1 MNSINVIAHRGA
13 SAYAP
18 ENTFPAFELAYKM
31 ESDAIETDVRCTRD
45 NILVLIHDET
55 VDRTTN
61 GTGKVSEL
69 TIEEINNLDAGS
81 WFSSEFAGI
90 RIPTLGEFLVY
101 FGDKL
106 HLVLEIKERRAFA
119 GTLNMV
125 RVLNLLNNV
134 TFTSFDI
141 EIIKRIRQIEPK
153 ARVGLLTKEVDETL
167 LRVLKTFRI
176 EQVCP
181 KAEFI
186 SLDIVNLI
194 KKFRIDI
201 RAWGVEDEDAM
212 VRLLELGIYS
222 MTVNFPDKLREL
234 LSGYKMKSLSKK
246 V

>member
-1 MNSINVIAHRGA
+1 MSSINVIAHRGA

-31 ESDAIETDVRCTRD
+31 QADAIETDVRCTKD
-45 NILVLIHDET
+45 NVLVLIHDET

-61 GTGKVSEL
+61 GKGRVSEL
-69 TIEEINNLDAGS
+69 TIEEIKNLDAGF
-81 WFSSEFAGI
+81 WFSPEFSGA

-141 EIIKRIRQIEPK
+141 EIIKRIKQIETK
-153 ARVGLLTKEVDETL
+153 ARVGFLTRKVNEIL
-167 LRVLKTFRI
+167 LRVLKTYGI

-186 SLDIVNLI
+186 SPDTVSLTKRFHIA
-194 KKFRIDI
+194 I
-201 RAWGVEDEDAM
+201 RAWGVEDEETM
-212 VRLLELGIYS
+212 KRLLELGVCS
-222 MTVNFPDKLREL
+222 MTINFPDKLRDA
-234 LSGYKMKSLSKK
+234 LSKNNALK
-246 V
+246 IG